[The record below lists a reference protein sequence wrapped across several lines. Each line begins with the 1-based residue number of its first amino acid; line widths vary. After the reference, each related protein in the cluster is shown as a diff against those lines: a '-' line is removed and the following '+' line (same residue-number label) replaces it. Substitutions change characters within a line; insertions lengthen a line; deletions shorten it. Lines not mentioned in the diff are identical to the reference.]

1 MIGKDRRARPW
12 PSPKFT
18 LMLPLT
24 SLSPSFFTVVSLVD
38 DVDVIV
44 VVVDN
49 ARQR

>member
-1 MIGKDRRARPW
+1 MAISEIYPGLMI
-12 PSPKFT
+12 
-18 LMLPLT
+18 PLT
-24 SLSPSFFTVVSLVD
+24 LQSLSFFTVVAIVD